1 MHLSSSFALLPLH
14 GSCSNPWFSHSLLLC
29 CSYILRE
36 LVAKNALALSSLP
49 DYLSDWVNVHS
60 SLCVYT
66 TKQTSKFPESHLQAA
81 GWYLD
86 CSAGFVPVE
95 EKPLFDS
102 LVTSAPEDN
111 IVTFEEPDTVEIPPP
126 PPKVPRGKGRAKKS
140 GTQASS
146 QVVTRS
152 GSKPSFEPPT
162 LPLSPSLA
170 PSVPP
175 SVAPSGTP
183 SAFPPQS
190 NATPSQSG
198 TSLLS
203 LPRKRKAALLDT
215 SATSSESP
223 TTLALIEN
231 VDMVQL
237 MLDSEIAGSP
247 VPAYTRIQEFIA
259 KVCMF
264 SFAIDHT
271 PFRLDC
277 FLFLLHVFSFIFPCR
292 LGQVVPV

>member
-1 MHLSSSFALLPLH
+1 M
-14 GSCSNPWFSHSLLLC
+14 
-29 CSYILRE
+29 RE

-49 DYLSDWVNVHS
+49 AYLSDWVNVLS

-66 TKQTSKFPESHLQAA
+66 TKQTTKFPESHLQAA

-102 LVTSAPEDN
+102 LVSSAPEDN
-111 IVTFEEPDTVEIPPP
+111 IVTFEEPDIVEIPPP
-126 PPKVPRGKGRAKKS
+126 PPKVPRGKGRAKKTA
-140 GTQASS
+140 TQASS

-152 GSKPSFEPPT
+152 GSKPPFEPST
-162 LPLSPSLA
+162 LPHSPSLA

-183 SAFPPQS
+183 SAFRPQS
-190 NATPSQSG
+190 NATPSHSG

-237 MLDSEIAGSP
+237 MLDSDIAGSP
-247 VPAYTRIQEFIA
+247 LPAYTRIQEFIA

-264 SFAIDHT
+264 SFGIDLT
-271 PFRLDC
+271 PFLLDC
-277 FLFLLHVFSFIFPCR
+277 FFFLLHFFSLIFPCR